1 MKWSW
6 TIQNFEDSE
15 ALSQNAVPG
24 STWIRT
30 SPGAVTGGSRMWQV
44 FPASRQLGLWA
55 EPQVPP
61 ALPLALGLGS
71 AVMF

>member
-1 MKWSW
+1 
-6 TIQNFEDSE
+6 
-15 ALSQNAVPG
+15 
-24 STWIRT
+24 
-30 SPGAVTGGSRMWQV
+30 MWQV

>member
-1 MKWSW
+1 
-6 TIQNFEDSE
+6 
-15 ALSQNAVPG
+15 
-24 STWIRT
+24 
-30 SPGAVTGGSRMWQV
+30 MWQV

-71 AVMF
+71 AVMFGAFASSIRGASSIGAAVTVSQGGCED